1 VANYPF
7 TASQAGFVT
16 GDAVRAIV
24 GDQVADR
31 VAGRFQG
38 ARPDADGCLV
48 VDLGDD
54 QLAVIAAL
62 REISPDVAESSDQQA
77 TETLL
82 KGLAGTA

>member
-1 VANYPF
+1 MASYPF
-7 TASQAGFVT
+7 TGSQAGIVT

-24 GDQVADR
+24 GDEVADR
-31 VAGRFQG
+31 VAARFQR

-62 REISPDVAESSDQQA
+62 RELSPDVGESTDQQA